1 MILKKA
7 LCLANTSKKITYM
20 YIKTCVC
27 VCVCVCSV
35 IQSGP
40 TLCDSMDYSLP
51 GSYVHG
57 IFQARMLEWVAV
69 SSSRG
74 SSRSRD

>member
-20 YIKTCVC
+20 YIKTCVY

>member
-20 YIKTCVC
+20 YIKT
-27 VCVCVCSV
+27 CVCVCSV

-57 IFQARMLEWVAV
+57 IFQARMLEWVAI

-74 SSRSRD
+74 SSHPRD